1 MAKENNNKI
10 KLNYTNQYTE
20 ARRVLLRELKMEP
33 AEVAV
38 MTDSEVLKKLA
49 EEFFEFYGVDE
60 DGEVNF
66 YSVLLVKKSDFN
78 KMNKVWLMG

>member
-1 MAKENNNKI
+1 MANENNNKI
-10 KLNYTNQYTE
+10 KLTYTNQYTE

-33 AEVAV
+33 VEVAV

-60 DGEVNF
+60 DGEVNL

>member
-10 KLNYTNQYTE
+10 KLNYTNQYKE
-20 ARRVLLRELKMEP
+20 ARRVLIRELKMDP
-33 AEVAV
+33 VEVAV
-38 MTDSEVLKKLA
+38 MTDSDVLDKLA

-60 DGEVNF
+60 DGDVNF

-78 KMNKVWLMG
+78 ELKKIWLMR

>member
-10 KLNYTNQYTE
+10 KLNYTNQYKE
-20 ARRVLLRELKMEP
+20 ARRVLIRELKMEP
-33 AEVAV
+33 VEVAV
-38 MTDSEVLKKLA
+38 MTDSDVLDKLA

-78 KMNKVWLMG
+78 KMNKVWVMG

>member
-1 MAKENNNKI
+1 MTNENNNKI
-10 KLNYTNQYTE
+10 KLTYTNQYTE

-60 DGEVNF
+60 DGDIDYE
-66 YSVLLVKKSDFN
+66 SVLLVKKSDFN
-78 KMNKVWLMG
+78 KMNKVWLKR

>member
-33 AEVAV
+33 VEVAV

-49 EEFFEFYGVDE
+49 EEFFEFFRVDE
-60 DGEVNF
+60 DGDIDDE
-66 YSVLLVKKSDFN
+66 SVLLIKKSDFN
-78 KMNKVWLMG
+78 KMNKVWLMS